1 MRIELSRRNV
11 HRLMRLALVG
21 LFMAQGLL
29 KAIIFMMPGTI
40 AYFESLGAPG
50 WMPAAIVAAE
60 LFLIMQIGLA
70 MAGFYP
76 EPVAEPADRSSR
88 IGHSG
93 RSSP

>member
-1 MRIELSRRNV
+1 MKVQPSRRTM
-11 HRLMRLALVG
+11 HRAMRLALVA

-29 KAIIFMMPGTI
+29 KAIVFMMPGTI
-40 AYFESLGAPG
+40 AYFEGLGAPA
-50 WMPAAIVAAE
+50 WLPAAIVAAE

-76 EPVAEPADRSSR
+76 EPADKSSR